1 MEKEYKRIQTRA
13 ELKEWLAVETAR
25 YPNSGKY
32 RLMNLL
38 MLGENAILR
47 RHQILLR
54 KTEYYINSGHRV
66 LAKLYK
72 LRLLQFQIKY
82 GMHIPPNTF
91 GRGLRVMHVGE
102 IDVNA
107 HARAGEDCV
116 IHVHTSL
123 AAGGFNDFTP
133 RLGNGVLLFMGAI
146 VCGDAFIAD
155 NVVIGANS
163 VVTKSVY
170 EENVTVAGNPAQVV
184 GHRGRLDME
193 QAKEENKS

>member
-1 MEKEYKRIQTRA
+1 MEREYKRIQTRA
-13 ELKEWLAVETAR
+13 ELKDWLALETAR
-25 YPNSGKY
+25 YPNRGKY

-38 MLGENAILR
+38 LLGENAILR

-54 KTEYYINSGHRV
+54 KTEYYINCGHRV
-66 LAKLYK
+66 LAKIYK

-91 GRGLRVMHVGE
+91 GRGLHVMHVGE
-102 IDVNA
+102 IDVNTT
-107 HARAGEDCV
+107 ARAGENCA

-133 RLGNGVLLFMGAI
+133 KLGDGVLLFMGAI
-146 VCGDAFIAD
+146 VCGDTYLAD
-155 NVVIGANS
+155 NVVVGANS

-170 EENVTVAGNPAQVV
+170 EENVTVSGNPAQIVS
-184 GHRGRLDME
+184 HRGRLNM
-193 QAKEENKS
+193 K

>member
-1 MEKEYKRIQTRA
+1 MEREYKRIQTKA

-25 YPNSGKY
+25 YPNRGKY

-66 LAKLYK
+66 LTKIYK

-82 GMHIPPNTF
+82 GMHIPPNVF
-91 GRGLRVMHVGE
+91 GKGLHVMHVGE
-102 IDVNA
+102 MHINST
-107 HARAGEDCV
+107 ARAGENCA

-133 RLGNGVLLFMGAI
+133 KLGDGVLLFMGAI
-146 VCGDAFIAD
+146 VCGDTYLAD
-155 NVVIGANS
+155 NVVVGANS

-170 EENVTVAGNPAQVV
+170 EENVTVSGNPAQIVS
-184 GHRGRLDME
+184 HKGRLNM
-193 QAKEENKS
+193 K

>member
-1 MEKEYKRIQTRA
+1 MEREYKRIQTKA

-25 YPNSGKY
+25 YPNRGKY

-38 MLGENAILR
+38 VLGENAILR

-91 GRGLRVMHVGE
+91 GRGLHVMHVGE
-102 IDVNA
+102 IDVNTN
-107 HARAGEDCV
+107 ARAGENCA

-133 RLGNGVLLFMGAI
+133 KLGDGVLLFMGAI
-146 VCGDAFIAD
+146 VCGDTHIAD

-170 EENVTVAGNPAQVV
+170 EENVTVAGNPAQIVS
-184 GHRGRLDME
+184 HKGRLNME
-193 QAKEENKS
+193 

>member
-1 MEKEYKRIQTRA
+1 MEREYKRIQTRA
-13 ELKEWLAVETAR
+13 ELKDWLALETAR
-25 YPNSGKY
+25 YPNRGKY

-38 MLGENAILR
+38 LLGENAILR

-54 KTEYYINSGHRV
+54 KTEYYINCGHRV
-66 LAKLYK
+66 LAKIYK

-91 GRGLRVMHVGE
+91 GRGLHVMHVGE
-102 IDVNA
+102 IDVNTT
-107 HARAGEDCV
+107 ARAGENCA

-133 RLGNGVLLFMGAI
+133 KLGDGVLLFMGAI
-146 VCGDAFIAD
+146 ICGDTYLAD
-155 NVVIGANS
+155 NVVVGANS

-170 EENVTVAGNPAQVV
+170 EENVTVSGNPAQIVS
-184 GHRGRLDME
+184 HRGRLNM
-193 QAKEENKS
+193 K